1 MKILSRVFLAFLLLI
16 PVAALAQTYPSRTI
30 KIVVPLAAGGTNDII
45 ARVLAER
52 LTDALKA
59 SVIVENRPG
68 GAGGSVGADTVAKAE
83 PDGYT
88 LLLASTATLAI
99 NPSLYAKLPYDPQR
113 DFEPISVI
121 GTSPLILVVNASLP
135 AKNVGELIALLRAK
149 PGGYS
154 YASAGKGTPL
164 HLVAELFAAQTGT
177 QIVHVPYRGAAPA
190 VSDLLA
196 GHVHAMFDN
205 LPSVLPHIQAGT
217 LRPLLVTGSRRLP
230 QIPDTPTVI
239 EAGLSGAEAV
249 SWFGLVAPK
258 GTAPEITAR
267 LSDSVRTLVK
277 APDIHARLLGLGTEP
292 WGSTPQEMKAHVV
305 QETAKWARIVKE
317 AGATAEEVLS
327 GHGFRSSMVAARSL
341 TGLGVR

>member
-1 MKILSRVFLAFLLLI
+1 MKILSRLILTLLLLT
-16 PVAALAQTYPSRTI
+16 PAVALAQSYPSRTI

-45 ARVLAER
+45 ARILAER
-52 LTDALKA
+52 LTDALKT

-113 DFEPISVI
+113 DFEPISVV

-135 AKNVGELIALLRAK
+135 AKSVAELIALLRAK

-164 HLVAELFAAQTGT
+164 HLVAELFGAKTGT

-196 GHVHAMFDN
+196 GHVHVMFDN

-217 LRPLLVTGSRRLP
+217 LRPLLVTGSRRLS

-239 EAGLSGAEAV
+239 EAELSGAEAV
-249 SWFGLVAPK
+249 SWFALAAPK
-258 GTAPEITAR
+258 GTPPEVVRKLSEAVRALLKSPDVSAR
-267 LSDSVRTLVK
+267 LV
-277 APDIHARLLGLGTEP
+277 GLGTEP
-292 WGSTPQEMKAHVV
+292 WGSTPDEMKSHVV
-305 QETAKWARIVKE
+305 RETAKWANIVKE
-317 AGATAEEVLS
+317 AGATVD
-327 GHGFRSSMVAARSL
+327 
-341 TGLGVR
+341 

>member
-1 MKILSRVFLAFLLLI
+1 MKFLNRVLLALLLLT
-16 PVAALAQTYPSRTI
+16 PVAAGAQSYPSRTV

-45 ARVLAER
+45 GRILAER
-52 LTDALKA
+52 LTDALKT

-135 AKNVGELIALLRAK
+135 AKTVTELIALLRAK

-164 HLVAELFAAQTGT
+164 HLVAELFGTQTGT

-196 GHVHAMFDN
+196 GHVHVMFDN

-230 QIPDTPTVI
+230 QIADTPTVI

-249 SWFGLVAPK
+249 SWFALAAPK
-258 GTAPEITAR
+258 GTPPEVVGKVGDAVRAILKSPEVSAR
-267 LSDSVRTLVK
+267 LV
-277 APDIHARLLGLGTEP
+277 GLGTEP
-292 WGSTPQEMKAHVV
+292 WGSTPDEMRAHVV
-305 QETAKWARIVKE
+305 KETAKWANIVKE
-317 AGATAEEVLS
+317 AGATVE
-327 GHGFRSSMVAARSL
+327 
-341 TGLGVR
+341 

>member
-1 MKILSRVFLAFLLLI
+1 MKILSRLFLAVLLLT
-16 PVAALAQTYPSRTI
+16 PAAALAQTYPSRTI

-45 ARVLAER
+45 ARIVAER
-52 LTDALKA
+52 LTDALKT

-113 DFEPISVI
+113 DFEPISVV

-135 AKNVGELIALLRAK
+135 AKNVGELITLLRAK

-164 HLVAELFAAQTGT
+164 HLVAELFGTQTGT

-196 GHVHAMFDN
+196 GHVHLMFDN

-249 SWFGLVAPK
+249 SWFALAAPK
-258 GTAPEITAR
+258 GTSPEVVRRVSDAVRALVKSPEVSAR
-267 LSDSVRTLVK
+267 LV
-277 APDIHARLLGLGTEP
+277 GLGTEP
-292 WGSTPQEMKAHVV
+292 WGSTPDEMRAHTVR
-305 QETAKWARIVKE
+305 ETAKWAKIVKE
-317 AGATAEEVLS
+317 AGATVD
-327 GHGFRSSMVAARSL
+327 
-341 TGLGVR
+341 

>member
-1 MKILSRVFLAFLLLI
+1 MKILRRLFLAVLLLT
-16 PVAALAQTYPSRTI
+16 PSAALAQTYPSRTI

-45 ARVLAER
+45 ARIVAER
-52 LTDALKA
+52 LTDALKT

-113 DFEPISVI
+113 DFEPISVV

-164 HLVAELFAAQTGT
+164 HLVAELFGTQTGT

-196 GHVHAMFDN
+196 GHVHMMFDN

-217 LRPLLVTGSRRLP
+217 LRPLLVTGSRRLQ
-230 QIPDTPTVI
+230 QIPETPTVI

-249 SWFGLVAPK
+249 SWFALAAPK
-258 GTAPEITAR
+258 GTSPEIVRRVSEAVRALVKSPEVSAR
-267 LSDSVRTLVK
+267 LV
-277 APDIHARLLGLGTEP
+277 GLGTEP
-292 WGSTPQEMKAHVV
+292 WGSAPDEMRAHTVS
-305 QETAKWARIVKE
+305 ETAKWAKIVKE
-317 AGATAEEVLS
+317 AGATVD
-327 GHGFRSSMVAARSL
+327 
-341 TGLGVR
+341 

>member
-1 MKILSRVFLAFLLLI
+1 MKIWSRVFLAIWLLV
-16 PVAALAQTYPSRTI
+16 PAVALAQTYPSRTI

-45 ARVLAER
+45 ARLLADK
-52 LTDALKA
+52 LTQALKT

-135 AKNVGELIALLRAK
+135 AHNVGDLIALLRAK
-149 PGGYS
+149 PGAYS

-164 HLVAELFAAQTGT
+164 HLVAELFLTQTGT
-177 QIVHVPYRGAAPA
+177 QVVHVPYRGAAPA

-196 GHVHAMFDN
+196 GHVHLMFDN
-205 LPSVLPHIQAGT
+205 LPSVLSHIEAGT
-217 LRPLLVTGSRRLP
+217 LRPLLVTGSRRLS
-230 QIPDTPTVI
+230 QIPATPTVI

-249 SWFGLVAPK
+249 SWFALAAPK
-258 GTAPEITAR
+258 GTPPEIVAQ
-267 LSDSVRTLVK
+267 LSEALRTLVK
-277 APDIHARLLGLGTEP
+277 SPDVSARLLALGTEP
-292 WGSTPQEMKAHVV
+292 WGSTPDDMRAHIVR
-305 QETAKWARIVKE
+305 ETAKWAAIVKE
-317 AGATAEEVLS
+317 AGATVE
-327 GHGFRSSMVAARSL
+327 
-341 TGLGVR
+341 

>member
-1 MKILSRVFLAFLLLI
+1 MKILSRVFLAILLVI
-16 PVAALAQTYPSRTI
+16 PAVALAQSYPSRTI

-45 ARVLAER
+45 ARLLAER
-52 LTDALKA
+52 LSDALKG

-99 NPSLYAKLPYDPQR
+99 NPSLYAKMPYDPQR
-113 DFEPISVI
+113 DFAPISVI

-135 AKNVGELIALLRAK
+135 AKNVGELTALLRAK
-149 PGGYS
+149 PGAYS
-154 YASAGKGTPL
+154 YASAGEGTPL
-164 HLVAELFAAQTGT
+164 HLVAELFRAQTGT

-196 GHVHAMFDN
+196 GHVHLMFDN
-205 LPSVLPHIQAGT
+205 LPSVLPHILAGT

-249 SWFGLVAPK
+249 SWFALAAPK
-258 GTAPEITAR
+258 GTPPEVMAKLSEAVRALVKSPDVSAR
-267 LSDSVRTLVK
+267 LV
-277 APDIHARLLGLGTEP
+277 GLGTEP
-292 WGSTPQEMKAHVV
+292 WGSTPDEMSSHMI

-317 AGATAEEVLS
+317 AGATVE
-327 GHGFRSSMVAARSL
+327 
-341 TGLGVR
+341 

>member
-1 MKILSRVFLAFLLLI
+1 MRIRSRVLLAILFLVPA
-16 PVAALAQTYPSRTI
+16 VALAQSYPSHTI
-30 KIVVPLAAGGTNDII
+30 KVVVPLAAGGTNDII
-45 ARVLAER
+45 ARILAER
-52 LTDALKA
+52 LTDALKV

-135 AKNVGELIALLRAK
+135 ANNVGELTALLRAK
-149 PGGYS
+149 AGAYS

-164 HLVAELFAAQTGT
+164 HLVAELFATQTGT

-196 GHVHAMFDN
+196 GHVHLMFDN

-230 QIPDTPTVI
+230 KIKDTPTVI

-249 SWFGLVAPK
+249 SWFALAAPRGTPPDVVAKLGDAVRALVK
-258 GTAPEITAR
+258 SPEVSAR
-267 LSDSVRTLVK
+267 LV
-277 APDIHARLLGLGTEP
+277 GLGTEP
-292 WGSTPQEMKAHVV
+292 WGSTPDEMRSHVV

-317 AGATAEEVLS
+317 AGATVD
-327 GHGFRSSMVAARSL
+327 
-341 TGLGVR
+341 